1 MQKAAQRRAAPL
13 SATGN
18 RQPDSPK
25 DPLPMGILL
34 MNDLTPAAIRAHR
47 ADAPKTRAR
56 DLARQL
62 GLREAELVAAHLGHG
77 ATRIVADPRR
87 LMPAVATLGDV
98 MGLTRNES
106 AVLEKTGTYDD
117 YQGGKHAGV
126 VIRGEID
133 MRVFPSHWVHAF
145 AVEEG
150 DRRSIQVFDGAGDA
164 VHKIYLREASH
175 AGAWAPLVAELRED
189 APQDAPLTLRPRRA
203 PAGAKGDP
211 ARRAD
216 LRRDWQAMTDTHQF
230 YQMAAALEMNR
241 LGAYRIAGPDLARPL
256 APTCIPALLE
266 AVAAGG
272 FPFMIF
278 VGNPGMIEIHTGPI
292 RKVVAMG
299 PWINI
304 LDPGTSLHLRADQ
317 VAEVYAVDKPTEA
330 GMARSVEC
338 FDAAGELIAQFFG
351 VLKEGPAAT
360 EPWAATIDALPQ
372 AECEGVA

>member
-1 MQKAAQRRAAPL
+1 
-13 SATGN
+13 
-18 RQPDSPK
+18 
-25 DPLPMGILL
+25 

-47 ADAPKTRAR
+47 ADAPKARAR
-56 DLARQL
+56 DLAHQL
-62 GLREAELVAAHLGHG
+62 GLREAELVAAHQGHG
-77 ATRIVADPRR
+77 ATRISADPRR
-87 LMPAVATLGDV
+87 LMPAVATLGEV

-106 AVLEKTGTYDD
+106 AVLEKVGTYDE

-133 MRVFPSHWVHAF
+133 MRVFPSHWVHAY

-150 DRRSIQVFDGAGDA
+150 DKRSIQVFDGAGDA
-164 VHKIYLREASH
+164 VHKIYLRAASH
-175 AGAWAPLVAELRED
+175 AGAWTPLVAGLRE
-189 APQDAPLTLRPRRA
+189 DAPLTLRPRRA
-203 PAGAKGDP
+203 PAGAMGDP
-211 ARRAD
+211 ARKAE

-230 YQMAAALEMNR
+230 YQMAAALKMNR

-256 APTCIPALLE
+256 APDCIPALLE

-292 RKVVAMG
+292 HKVVAMG

-317 VAEVYAVDKPTEA
+317 VAEVWAVNKPTEA

-351 VLKEGPAAT
+351 VLKDGPAAT
-360 EPWAATIDALPQ
+360 QPWHAAIDALPQ
-372 AECEGVA
+372 PECEGMA